1 MIRYSHNLVFA
12 GILFF
17 NPGTGFGQ
25 NWSFTNGF
33 EGITAGGAGSG
44 SDLDPDPAF
53 WNYVNFWENA
63 NGDQTS
69 IQVLNSPGPANDGSN
84 YVRLKKFDTGTPPL
98 PDGTYFFER
107 AWNGNCC
114 TASAFDLT
122 GVSNI
127 QEDFVWQFAFRVA
140 DASDGFRAF
149 LGSRGTTEAT
159 TLQQTIGVGVQASN
173 LTRFFADGEISTGV
187 GIATGTWYTV
197 TLDADWSTQTYDLFL
212 NNALI
217 LTGEPFNHTFIP
229 IRSMHIVAEAD
240 DVDLDSFFLDDFNPI
255 DTGPP
260 GGAGPV
266 HFDSQGQLVVTN
278 WLRMKEINYGNGLS
292 YLNNSVTGAGT
303 NWVEYENA
311 NLMMRKDF
319 VISNDAVIVTM
330 DVTPKNVAGEN
341 SVVETRLDFAA
352 ESRGF
357 THWFQPHTGANPDFT
372 GRILAAPGAGDWTIG
387 LTGSTGWEAGSVFI
401 GPQGSFSFD
410 RFFADGFT
418 SLAAGPAR
426 VASDLSEADFPLYTR
441 HFPEWSAAQTATDA
455 PVRDNVFST
464 ASNIVRY
471 ALRFYDT
478 ADADEAIRFASQDYH
493 QARKDYWLT
502 HHPEAAAVSTPP
514 SPSHASFS
522 MFAANWGGGPPDIIT
537 GNGVAGNAKGNLIL
551 YRQML
556 DAAGLQDFELYFWI
570 MVYEPASGG
579 GWGDLPTPEKPG
591 PLGDVTYLTGL
602 RDYLADL
609 KANVSNLNVGLYVNL
624 WGAWE
629 HSQVYTLHPTW
640 FRNRSF
646 AADPGDLAYYGKLP
660 EWGEHFYDS
669 SVTPTEA
676 SIPEF
681 IQSFGLDFVFFDSG
695 GFVDAV
701 SGTLE
706 QQKTMFTNLVQSIH
720 DAGALAM
727 SNGMNPYM
735 DLNYFERLSGV
746 TADNDK
752 WYAGSFSQ
760 TYTLPRACQPILQR
774 LGSDYLT
781 AVPGFFSNG
790 WTDDP
795 GFVPYFPCHFTD
807 QIVVN
812 GYQDWV
818 DILKARKLA
827 GTPPDIIH
835 CAPLN
840 GGSDF
845 ELRWNSI
852 AATDY
857 GIESASSLPG
867 GFTQI
872 LTNGIAGSPPEN
884 AATIPAPGANS
895 SSFRVFGQ

>member
-1 MIRYSHNLVFA
+1 MNRYLFIIACFA
-12 GILFF
+12 LFCVH
-17 NPGTGFGQ
+17 PGTGFPQ
-25 NWSFTNGF
+25 NWAFTNGF
-33 EGITAGGAGSG
+33 EGVTAGAAGSG
-44 SDLDPDPAF
+44 SDLDPDLAF

-69 IQVLNSPGPANDGSN
+69 IQVLNSPGPANEGAN
-84 YVRLKKFDTGTPPL
+84 YVRLKKFDTGTPPSS
-98 PDGTYFFER
+98 GAYFFER

-114 TASAFDLT
+114 TASAVDLS
-122 GVSNI
+122 GISNI

-140 DASDGFRAF
+140 DSIAGFRAH
-149 LGSRGTTEAT
+149 LGSRGTPET
-159 TLQQTIGVGVQASN
+159 TSLQQTIGIGVQNGN
-173 LTRFFADGEISTGV
+173 LTKFLADAEISTGI

-197 TLDADWSTQTYDLFL
+197 TVDADWATQTYDLFL
-212 NNALI
+212 NNAPI
-217 LTGEPFNHTFIP
+217 LTGEAFNHTFIP
-229 IRSMHIVAEAD
+229 IRSMHIVADED

-255 DTGPP
+255 NTGPP
-260 GGAGPV
+260 GGTGPIF
-266 HFDSQGQLVVTN
+266 FDSMGQLVVTN
-278 WLRMKEINYGNGLS
+278 WLWMKEINYGNGLS
-292 YLNNSVTGAGT
+292 YLNNVVTDTGT

-311 NLMMRKDF
+311 NLTMRKEF
-319 VISNDAVIVTM
+319 VVTNDIITVTM
-330 DVTPKNVAGEN
+330 EVTPKNVAGEN

-352 ESRGF
+352 ESRTF
-357 THWFQPHTGANPDFT
+357 TQWFQPHTGANPDFT
-372 GRILAAPGAGDWTIG
+372 GRILSAPGAGDWNIG
-387 LTGSTGWEAGSVFI
+387 LLGSTGWEAGSVFI
-401 GPQGSFSFD
+401 GPQGSFAFD
-410 RFFADGFT
+410 RYFADGFVT
-418 SLAAGPAR
+418 LAAGPDR
-426 VASDLSEADFPLYTR
+426 VAANLNEVDFPLYTQ
-441 HFPEWSAAQTATDA
+441 HFAEWSAAQTAFDST
-455 PVRDNVFST
+455 VRNNAFSLSGNT
-464 ASNIVRY
+464 VTF
-471 ALRFYDT
+471 ALRLYET
-478 ADADEAIRFASQDYH
+478 ADADEAIRLASRDYY
-493 QARKDYWLT
+493 QARKEYWVT
-502 HHPEAAAVSTPP
+502 QHPEAATVSTPP
-514 SPSHASFS
+514 SPSVASFS

-609 KANVSNLNVGLYVNL
+609 KANVANLNVGLYVNL

-640 FRNRSF
+640 FRSRNF
-646 AADPGDLAYYGKLP
+646 QADPGDLAYYGKLP
-660 EWGEHFYDS
+660 EWGQHFYDS
-669 SVTPTEA
+669 AVTPAEA

-681 IQSFGLDFVFFDSG
+681 IQSFGLDFVFFDGG

-706 QQKTMFTNLVQSIH
+706 QQKTLFTNLVQSIH
-720 DAGALAM
+720 DVGALAM

-752 WYAGSFSQ
+752 WYVSSFNQ
-760 TYTLPRACQPILQR
+760 TYTHPRACQPILQR

-781 AVPGFFSNG
+781 AVPGFLSNG

-795 GFVPYFPCHFTD
+795 GFVPYFSCHFTD
-807 QIVVN
+807 QIVTDA
-812 GYQDWV
+812 YQDWV

-827 GTPPDIIH
+827 STPPDITH

-840 GGSDF
+840 GGDDF

-857 GIESASSLPG
+857 GIESAASLPG
-867 GFTQI
+867 GFTQV

-884 AATIPAPGANS
+884 TASIPAPGANS